1 VAFDSMLQNLTIIEP
16 RTFRQNQ
23 HSSRNRVR

>member
-1 VAFDSMLQNLTIIEP
+1 MLQSLTINEP